1 VTTRIYRNPRLA
13 RAGNKLVEA
22 KATQPGF
29 LSRLLA
35 RLLSVCAILRLR
47 L

>member
-13 RAGNKLVEA
+13 RAGQTLVEA
-22 KATQPGF
+22 KTTQPGL